1 MEGWIQPWSHPITT
15 KFCSA
20 VVLLKPQDIPRVI
33 FSRWMFSHHPS
44 ASSRQFSVIPP
55 PHTHRPCSVRHFHM
69 QLPKSPFLPQEAPKD
84 KLSLLTALPHIQHT
98 VAKPEQASLALLL
111 WGYHAKPI
119 WSTAGR
125 PLSEVSL
132 TLTGG
137 VDAKTPFWKGHVRL
151 CIYSAQP
158 GTCWPEIS
166 CRGGYKPYQQSPQ
179 EEPSPLWQEVGQQ
192 VLRQGARQ
200 SAGSW
205 SNSKGLEFASL
216 RDKEGTHSGTLML
229 SSGRTMKYEF

>member
-1 MEGWIQPWSHPITT
+1 ME
-15 KFCSA
+15 
-20 VVLLKPQDIPRVI
+20 
-33 FSRWMFSHHPS
+33 
-44 ASSRQFSVIPP
+44 
-55 PHTHRPCSVRHFHM
+55 
-69 QLPKSPFLPQEAPKD
+69 LPKSPFLPQEAPKD

-158 GTCWPEIS
+158 GTC
-166 CRGGYKPYQQSPQ
+166 
-179 EEPSPLWQEVGQQ
+179 
-192 VLRQGARQ
+192 
-200 SAGSW
+200 
-205 SNSKGLEFASL
+205 
-216 RDKEGTHSGTLML
+216 
-229 SSGRTMKYEF
+229 